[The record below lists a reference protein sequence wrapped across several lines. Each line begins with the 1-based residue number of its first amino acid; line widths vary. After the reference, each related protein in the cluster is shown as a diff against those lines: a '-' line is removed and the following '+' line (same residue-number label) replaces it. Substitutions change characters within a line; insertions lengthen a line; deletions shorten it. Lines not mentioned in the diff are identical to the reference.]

1 MGYNRK
7 KGTEGLVSGAA
18 MGTAIMPG
26 YGTAIGGALGGL
38 LGGFAGG
45 DDGEAA
51 RKQQE
56 ALMDQTLAEIAG
68 VSVPELKQI
77 QLENPRWLED
87 LQAEQLDP
95 SQMKYVN
102 TDPRLR
108 SQQTAAL
115 DALNQ
120 ISEGGGMTM
129 QDRAN
134 LSQIQNESATADK
147 GRRDALMQN
156 MNARGMGGSGMELLS
171 NLQSNQ
177 AATDRNMQQGLGVA
191 GMAQNRALESIMQ
204 SGNLAGNLRGQDF
217 SEQSKKA
224 EAADAI
230 NRFNTQN
237 RQDVNRFNVGGRQD
251 TANEAI
257 NTRNQNQTMGNAVLQ
272 QNYDNQMNKIGQKS
286 SARGLQA
293 GMIGQNR
300 AEDIQS
306 DANKMASYG
315 KIATGIGS
323 YYQNQ
328 NRKQNNPNN
337 PNKRPEDDQFNNGG
351 W

>member
-1 MGYNRK
+1 MAFNKK
-7 KGTEGLVSGAA
+7 KGVEGATSGAA

-26 YGTAIGGALGGL
+26 YGTAIGAGVGGL
-38 LGGFAGG
+38 LGGFMGG

-51 RKQQE
+51 RKEQE
-56 ALMDQTLAEIAG
+56 ALMEQTLAEIAG
-68 VSVPELKQI
+68 VSVPELRQI
-77 QLENPRWLED
+77 QLENPQWLED
-87 LQAEQLDP
+87 LQVEQLDP

-102 TDPRLR
+102 TDPRLK
-108 SQQTAAL
+108 SQQMAAL
-115 DALNQ
+115 NALNE
-120 ISEGGGMTM
+120 ISEGGGMNM

-134 LSQIQNESATADK
+134 LAQIQNEAATADK

-171 NLQSNQ
+171 SLQSNQ

-191 GMAQNRALESIMQ
+191 GMAQNRALDSIMQ
-204 SGNLAGNLRGQDF
+204 SGNLAGSMRSQDF

-237 RQDVNRFNVGGRQD
+237 RQDVNRFNIGGRQD
-251 TANEAI
+251 ISNQGVM
-257 NTRNQNQTMGNAVLQ
+257 NRNQNQTLNNDVLQ
-272 QNYDNQMNKIGQKS
+272 QNYTNQMNKVGQMGN
-286 SARGLQA
+286 ARGLKVQ
-293 GMIGQNR
+293 MLGQNR
-300 AEDIQS
+300 SEDIQT

-328 NRKQNNPNN
+328 NRKPKNPNA
-337 PNKRPEDDQFNNGG
+337 RPEDDEYNNGG
-351 W
+351 F